1 MIDMELSDL
10 RIFMAVADE
19 LGFTAA
25 AKKLNFVQPNVT
37 GRIKKLEEELGVQLF
52 YRKNRKVSLTP
63 YGRQFHGYAERIIRL
78 SREAVRSL
86 QSGTPS
92 GPLSIGVTQ
101 TVASAYLP
109 EILRV
114 YHSRFPE
121 VELTVRTIFHN
132 SLHDCLLDHTVDYAL
147 VEIPV
152 DHPELVI
159 EHAWPQK
166 LVIVSA
172 PNYPVKDNGV
182 TALVFS
188 STCPYFHAMLDAF
201 QRENIVVA
209 RQLKLLNV
217 DAVLACAMGGVGVT
231 VLPQQLVNR
240 DHIAPFVR
248 TRPIAWEAGNTSIKL
263 VRHKES
269 TETPQGLAFCRVV
282 RESMETLV
290 D

>member
-1 MIDMELSDL
+1 M
-10 RIFMAVADE
+10 ADE
-19 LGFTAA
+19 QGFTAA

-172 PNYPVKDNGV
+172 PNYPVERPRGHGSCFLFYV
-182 TALVFS
+182 SL
-188 STCPYFHAMLDAF
+188 PPGHARCLS
-201 QRENIVVA
+201 
-209 RQLKLLNV
+209 
-217 DAVLACAMGGVGVT
+217 
-231 VLPQQLVNR
+231 
-240 DHIAPFVR
+240 
-248 TRPIAWEAGNTSIKL
+248 AGKYRRSK
-263 VRHKES
+263 
-269 TETPQGLAFCRVV
+269 AA
-282 RESMETLV
+282 
-290 D
+290 